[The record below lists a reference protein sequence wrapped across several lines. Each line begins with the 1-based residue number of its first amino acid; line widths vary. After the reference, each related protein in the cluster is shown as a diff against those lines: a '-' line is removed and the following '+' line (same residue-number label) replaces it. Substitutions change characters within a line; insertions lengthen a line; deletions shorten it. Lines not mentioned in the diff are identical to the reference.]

1 MPALKPNKQNVYQQG
16 SGCQPSTQTNE
27 TCIGKGEDRCQT
39 NIPLYIF
46 TRAGH
51 SVLVE
56 TCDARI
62 LLGTVTQPVEWGAPS
77 DPTNYHVLLELYS
90 SHVCRLPSV
99 DRIRCHKPNISM
111 TSANAAI
118 WLVEI
123 LTDIEPGRSQ
133 IKSREILWHFF
144 WSLMELTMNL
154 WKHIMG
160 GKYIPSIMFIYL
172 AH

>member
-16 SGCQPSTQTNE
+16 SRCQPSTQTNKPVSARE
-27 TCIGKGEDRCQT
+27 GMHAKQT
-39 NIPLYIF
+39 SLCTFILKQVIYF
-46 TRAGH
+46 F
-51 SVLVE
+51 VE

-62 LLGTVTQPVEWGAPS
+62 LLGTVTQPVEWGAPL

-118 WLVEI
+118 WLAEI
-123 LTDIEPGRSQ
+123 LTQKHRNKETQKHTGRSQ
-133 IKSREILWHFF
+133 IKSREIYCLA
-144 WSLMELTMNL
+144 SNL
-154 WKHIMG
+154 
-160 GKYIPSIMFIYL
+160 
-172 AH
+172 

>member
-1 MPALKPNKQNVYQQG
+1 MSQ
-16 SGCQPSTQTNE
+16 CQPSNQTNK
-27 TCIGKGEDRCQT
+27 TCISKGADASPQPKQT
-39 NIPLYIF
+39 KPVSARERMHVKQTSLCTFLLELVIHF
-46 TRAGH
+46 F
-51 SVLVE
+51 VE

-123 LTDIEPGRSQ
+123 LTHIHIHKLDARKLRVGRLFRCRSG
-133 IKSREILWHFF
+133 SR
-144 WSLMELTMNL
+144 SM
-154 WKHIMG
+154 
-160 GKYIPSIMFIYL
+160 
-172 AH
+172 